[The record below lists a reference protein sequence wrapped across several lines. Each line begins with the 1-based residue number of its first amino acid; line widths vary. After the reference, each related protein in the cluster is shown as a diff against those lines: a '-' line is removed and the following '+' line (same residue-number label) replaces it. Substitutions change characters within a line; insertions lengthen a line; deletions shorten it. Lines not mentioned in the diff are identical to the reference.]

1 MSDKK
6 IMIAVPCMDMVPA
19 QFASSLAMLQK
30 GANITA
36 VAFQIGSLVWT
47 ARDALASQA
56 IKSEADY
63 VLWLD
68 SDMVF
73 DPDTLLR
80 LLEHAAP
87 DTIVTGMY
95 FRRVQPYSPVLYDK
109 LEIDDEGKIETEEL
123 KDIPE
128 GLKEVAGC
136 GFGACLVPVEALMDS
151 LTIFHQMFDPITGL
165 GEDLSF
171 CWRARKCGY
180 KIVVDPSIPL
190 GHVGYQVITRPFYEA
205 FRRQKE

>member
-36 VAFQIGSLVWT
+36 VACQIGSLVWT

-68 SDMVF
+68 
-73 DPDTLLR
+73 PGGRLPRGLR
-80 LLEHAAP
+80 PGHA
-87 DTIVTGMY
+87 
-95 FRRVQPYSPVLYDK
+95 SPV
-109 LEIDDEGKIETEEL
+109 T
-123 KDIPE
+123 
-128 GLKEVAGC
+128 
-136 GFGACLVPVEALMDS
+136 
-151 LTIFHQMFDPITGL
+151 
-165 GEDLSF
+165 
-171 CWRARKCGY
+171 
-180 KIVVDPSIPL
+180 
-190 GHVGYQVITRPFYEA
+190 
-205 FRRQKE
+205 